1 MSSSKERQ
9 LEQCRAVYELV
20 ERGAIDAPHA
30 ALYRR
35 ELILLRVH
43 GLVEKRADG
52 AYVAVRA
59 PGDSR
64 PKTDPPP
71 GPEPVVV
78 KTEPMVTI
86 TARVS
91 SAVVAALERLHAETR
106 SDAIRVLLERAV
118 DAGLAETPA
127 GRAPGESSRSSTRV
141 KTGTGDG

>member
-1 MSSSKERQ
+1 MSTSKEKQ

-35 ELILLRVH
+35 ELMLLRVH
-43 GLVEKRADG
+43 GLVDKRADG

-59 PGDSR
+59 PGDTR
-64 PKTDPPP
+64 PKSEPPP
-71 GPEPVVV
+71 GPVVETP

-91 SAVVAALERLHAETR
+91 SAVVAALERLHADTR

-118 DAGLAETPA
+118 DAGLAD
-127 GRAPGESSRSSTRV
+127 APVGIVRESSRSGQRP
-141 KTGTGDG
+141 KTGTND